1 MRPIRVVIVDDHQIV
16 RTGLSALLG
25 KHEDLHM
32 VGMVDSGE
40 EALRVIPEVEPD
52 VALVDYR
59 LPGISG
65 IELCEMMR
73 AREWNVKVLILTTF
87 LEDGIIEGAIKAGA
101 SGYLHKDI
109 EGRELALA
117 IRSAAKGQ
125 GVLDPKVAGRVM
137 GWAKKRRRNDQQA
150 LSVRETDVLRLVAQG
165 EATKSIARKLGLTE
179 NSVKT
184 YLARAMSKLNCH
196 TRSQAAAL
204 AAKWGLL

>member
-1 MRPIRVVIVDDHQIV
+1 MRPVRVLVVDDHEIV
-16 RTGLSALLG
+16 RSGLAMLLAKDAG
-25 KHEDLHM
+25 IHV
-32 VGMVDSGE
+32 VGLVETGE
-40 EALRVIPEVEPD
+40 EALRVLPEIEPD

-59 LPGISG
+59 LPGMSG
-65 IELCEMMR
+65 VELCEQITTR
-73 AREWNVKVLILTTF
+73 FPKVSVIMLTTF
-87 LEDGIIEGAIKAGA
+87 LDDGVIEGALRAGA
-101 SGYLHKDI
+101 KAYLYKEI
-109 EGRELALA
+109 EGRDLTEA
-117 IRSAAKGQ
+117 IRAVMRGE

-165 EATKSIARKLGLTE
+165 CATKEVAYKLGLTE

-196 TRSQAAAL
+196 TRSQAAAT

>member
-16 RTGLSALLG
+16 RTGLSAMLA
-25 KHEDLHM
+25 KSEDLHM

-40 EALRVIPEVEPD
+40 EALRIIPEVEPD
-52 VALVDYR
+52 VVLADYR

-65 IELCEMMR
+65 VELCEVLQ
-73 AREWNVKVLILTTF
+73 ARDVDVKVLILTTF
-87 LEDGIIEGAIKAGA
+87 LEDGIIEGALKAGA

-109 EGRELALA
+109 DHRELAGA
-117 IRSAAKGQ
+117 IRSVAKGQ

-150 LSVRETDVLRLVAQG
+150 LSIRETDVLRLVAQG
-165 EATKSIARKLGLTE
+165 DATKSIAHKLGLTE

-184 YLARAMSKLNCH
+184 YLARAMNKLNCH